1 MTLQRCVPQPRAQPL
16 CVQKQ
21 PTRFFLSTPASPAAS
36 ARAGFH
42 PEPREAP
49 AGRTWW
55 RMMRLAPLQSTTMG
69 LQLPEPARI
78 GPQTGHA
85 LSLRIAYRCSL
96 ARPAPMT
103 RQARARDV
111 TRVSQLCAELLACAA
126 HQAARASHGPL
137 GWARRRWLW

>member
-21 PTRFFLSTPASPAAS
+21 PTRFFLSPPASPAAS

-49 AGRTWW
+49 TGRTWW

-69 LQLPEPARI
+69 LQIPEPARI

-96 ARPAPMT
+96 ARPVPMT

-111 TRVSQLCAELLACAA
+111 TKVSGVELF
-126 HQAARASHGPL
+126 PTPI
-137 GWARRRWLW
+137 

>member
-21 PTRFFLSTPASPAAS
+21 PTRFFLSPPASPAAS

-49 AGRTWW
+49 TGRTWW

-69 LQLPEPARI
+69 LQIPEPARI

-96 ARPAPMT
+96 ARPVPMT

-111 TRVSQLCAELLACAA
+111 TKDCTPGPAQRALERRCLACR
-126 HQAARASHGPL
+126 HVRHPGLLSP
-137 GWARRRWLW
+137 RP